1 MSYEHGGMNMG
12 KHEDTS
18 AVANTR
24 EDYVGKHR
32 ANENEPGGFRVGS
45 QERFDRL
52 NKGGGDWFTER

>member
-1 MSYEHGGMNMG
+1 MG

-52 NKGGGDWFTER
+52 DKGGGDWFTER